1 MVYTKQA
8 LFKCTKRNLATRRDD
23 LPLVLLK
30 LFTKNQLLKR
40 QSSIKFLGILLHES
54 LSWKEH
60 LKFTENE
67 IAKNIGLMYKAKP
80 YLK

>member
-1 MVYTKQA
+1 MVYTKQT
-8 LFKCTKRNLATRRDD
+8 LFKCTKRNLATRDD
-23 LPLVLLK
+23 LPLVFLK
-30 LFTKNQLLKR
+30 LFTKNQLSKR

-67 IAKNIGLMYKAKP
+67 NAKNVGLMYKAKP